1 MDYKIE
7 DKNVKKIVDELRID
21 FNSELFHIKSTKD
34 LTEKEMNE
42 VEIKLKEKFS
52 QKLNDRISDIRFK
65 ERVESGNMTEQEK
78 KEEQKRIEAEE
89 DEVVQSVSDQ
99 HWTGEKNKCP
109 ACGAA
114 MGDNI
119 TTCPECGLTINST
132 V

>member
-1 MDYKIE
+1 M
-7 DKNVKKIVDELRID
+7 LRTG
-21 FNSELFHIKSTKD
+21 FWL
-34 LTEKEMNE
+34 KE
-42 VEIKLKEKFS
+42 KLKEKFS
-52 QKLNDRISDIRFK
+52 QKLKDRISDCRSK
-65 ERVESGNMTEQEK
+65 ERMESGNLTEQEK

-119 TTCPECGLTINST
+119 TTCAECGLTINNVSKENI
-132 V
+132 